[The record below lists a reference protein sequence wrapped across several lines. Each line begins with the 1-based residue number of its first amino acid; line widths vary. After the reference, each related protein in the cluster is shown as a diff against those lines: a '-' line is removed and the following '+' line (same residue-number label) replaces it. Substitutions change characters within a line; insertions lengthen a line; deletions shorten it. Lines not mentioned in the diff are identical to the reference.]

1 MKHEIAL
8 SKQFFEHRWYKPWFY
23 KHAESYMDDDTQKQG
38 NVEYIPTR
46 DFFHRH
52 NRSYFWMMHPVV
64 PFANHFLFRW
74 LFGWTMP
81 LKFSLLKALRR
92 MVGQDQEVNEN
103 TVLQDYIIKLNN
115 LKSCLELIHTAQE
128 VYPLWLCPAR
138 DWNKWKLDC
147 LKQKDNTCYVD
158 IGVYG

>member
-1 MKHEIAL
+1 
-8 SKQFFEHRWYKPWFY
+8 
-23 KHAESYMDDDTQKQG
+23 
-38 NVEYIPTR
+38 
-46 DFFHRH
+46 
-52 NRSYFWMMHPVV
+52 
-64 PFANHFLFRW
+64 
-74 LFGWTMP
+74 
-81 LKFSLLKALRR
+81 

-115 LKSCLELIHTAQE
+115 LKSCLELIHSVQE

-138 DWNKWKLDC
+138 VWNKWKLDC